1 MPDKTASRFDSE
13 AATWDS
19 NPTTVRSSALFFEAI
34 QSRFPQL
41 AQGGEKNKRALEIG
55 CGTGLLSVH
64 LAPLLDEY
72 LCFDPSQV
80 SKGARAR
87 GMYRCSCL
95 SLCTTEAVF
104 CSYRV

>member
-19 NPTTVRSSALFFEAI
+19 NPTTVRSSALFFDAI
-34 QSRFPQL
+34 KARFPQL
-41 AQGGEKNKRALEIG
+41 ARGAEKKKRALEIG

-80 SKGARAR
+80 SEEANAQ
-87 GMYRCSCL
+87 GMNPL
-95 SLCTTEAVF
+95 LLHD
-104 CSYRV
+104 